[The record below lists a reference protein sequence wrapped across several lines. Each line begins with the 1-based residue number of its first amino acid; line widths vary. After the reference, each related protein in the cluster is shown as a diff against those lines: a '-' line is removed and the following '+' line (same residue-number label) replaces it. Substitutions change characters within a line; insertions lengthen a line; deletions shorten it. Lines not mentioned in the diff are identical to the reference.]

1 MGRSSAMQSFVN
13 VILPS
18 LLFFTLPLSAIPL
31 CHPRCQPST
40 VLSARLLP
48 VSYAIIS
55 GLVSRAYRPND
66 PFVPPLFLFFLFL
79 SPSSPLPIPPR
90 STEKKITRGIAVVAA
105 RIRTRPGRCFFA
117 GKRHGPRLVA
127 ARQKGSNESK
137 MRSVSIAR
145 QKVIWR
151 GVSRE
156 TNIYKYRG
164 SKF

>member
-55 GLVSRAYRPND
+55 GLVSRAYQPND
-66 PFVPPLFLFFLFL
+66 PFVPPLFLFFSSFFLLPPLSLFH
-79 SPSSPLPIPPR
+79 PAPPR
-90 STEKKITRGIAVVAA
+90 KNHA
-105 RIRTRPGRCFFA
+105 RNRSSSGENSNASRAMLFR
-117 GKRHGPRLVA
+117 
-127 ARQKGSNESK
+127 RQKT
-137 MRSVSIAR
+137 RSS
-145 QKVIWR
+145 
-151 GVSRE
+151 SRCGQTKGFE
-156 TNIYKYRG
+156 
-164 SKF
+164 

>member
-55 GLVSRAYRPND
+55 GLVRSFCSSAF
-66 PFVPPLFLFFLFL
+66 PFFPLSFSFLP
-79 SPSSPLPIPPR
+79 SPYSTPLHR
-90 STEKKITRGIAVVAA
+90 EKITRGIAVAA

-145 QKVIWR
+145 KKVIWR